1 MAGLVPAI
9 HVFLGDSRVEVLTLI
24 APVRIRGVGEARL
37 PNARPGP
44 FVMMYAQPPRIG
56 AKAGLI
62 PAFGKD
68 VDGRDKPGHDG
79 GGPLS

>member
-9 HVFLGDSRVEVLTLI
+9 HVFLGGPRVQVFVQVT
-24 APVRIRGVGEARL
+24 PVGIRGVDEARL
-37 PNARPGP
+37 PSAPPGP
-44 FVMMYAQPPRIG
+44 FVMMYVQPPRIG

-79 GGPLS
+79 GSQLS